1 MIVRP
6 KTTWFRMLFAWH
18 GSVLNRIL
26 APLFIN
32 FLLGLLAVWGA
43 THAAHFFPHLNPV
56 PFSLIGVALAI
67 FVSFRNNACYARYWE
82 ARMLWGGMKNQAR
95 DLARF
100 VATIPGLP
108 KDDPQVTRALNL
120 TAAFVYA
127 LKHQLRDTDPRAS
140 LARLVD
146 AGLVEEIMQR
156 ECRPQYVLECL
167 QQQLVAW
174 HRQGCY
180 GDILLE
186 SGLRKL
192 DALNAVLGGCER
204 IRGTPLPYAYDVLL
218 HRTTYFYCA
227 LLPFGLVGSIGMAT
241 PVISVFIAY
250 AFLAWH
256 AIASEL
262 EDPFGE
268 EPNDLALAA
277 LAVDTERALRQTVD
291 AQDMPARVQPDG
303 YFRLR

>member
-6 KTTWFRMLFAWH
+6 KTTWFRMLFVWH
-18 GSVLNRIL
+18 GSVLHRVL
-26 APLFIN
+26 APLLVN
-32 FLLGLLAVWGA
+32 FLLGLLAVWGS
-43 THAAHFFPHLNPV
+43 THASHFFPHLNPV

-82 ARMLWGGMKNQAR
+82 ARTLWGSMKNQAR

-100 VATIPGLP
+100 AITVTDLP
-108 KDDPQVTRALNL
+108 KDDPQVARALNL
-120 TAAFVYA
+120 VAAFVYA
-127 LKHQLRDTDPRAS
+127 LKHQLRDSDPRDS
-140 LARLVD
+140 LARLLD
-146 AGLVEEIMQR
+146 GELVEDILR
-156 ECRPQYVLECL
+156 RDCRPQYILECL

-174 HRQGCY
+174 CRQGRY

-192 DALNAVLGGCER
+192 DTLNAVLGGCER

-227 LLPFGLVGSIGMAT
+227 LLPFGLIGSIGLAT
-241 PVISVFIAY
+241 PLISVFIAY

-262 EDPFGE
+262 EDPFGD
-268 EPNDLALAA
+268 EPNDLALAS
-277 LAVDTERALRQTVD
+277 LSVDTERALRQAVD
-291 AQDMPARVQPDG
+291 ARDMPPRLLPDLD
-303 YFRLR
+303 FRLR

>member
-1 MIVRP
+1 
-6 KTTWFRMLFAWH
+6 MLFVWH

-82 ARMLWGGMKNQAR
+82 ARMLWGGMKNQVR
-95 DLARF
+95 DFARF
-100 VATIPGLP
+100 VITIPGLH

-120 TAAFVYA
+120 MVAFVYT
-127 LKHQLRDTDPRAS
+127 LKHQLRDTDPRAN
-140 LARLVD
+140 LARLLD
-146 AGLVEEIMQR
+146 ADLVEEILR
-156 ECRPQYVLECL
+156 RDCRPQYVLECL
-167 QQQLVAW
+167 QQHLVAW
-174 HRQGCY
+174 HGQGRY

-192 DALNAVLGGCER
+192 DTLNGVLGGCER

-227 LLPFGLVGSIGMAT
+227 LLPFGLVGSIGVAT

-277 LAVDTERALRQTVD
+277 LAVDAERALRQAVD
-291 AQDMPARVQPDG
+291 APDMPPRVQPDG
-303 YFRLR
+303 CFRLR

>member
-1 MIVRP
+1 
-6 KTTWFRMLFAWH
+6 MLFVWH

-32 FLLGLLAVWGA
+32 FLLGLLAVWA
-43 THAAHFFPHLNPV
+43 STHAARFFPHLNPV

-67 FVSFRNNACYARYWE
+67 FVSFRNNACYGRYWE
-82 ARMLWGGMKNQAR
+82 ARMLWGGMKIQAR
-95 DLARF
+95 DFARF
-100 VATIPGLP
+100 VTTLTGLP
-108 KDDPQVTRALNL
+108 KDDPQVTRAMNL
-120 TAAFVYA
+120 MAAFVYT
-127 LKHQLRDTDPRAS
+127 LKHQLRDSDPRES
-140 LARLVD
+140 LAGRLD
-146 AGLVEEIMQR
+146 GALVEEILR
-156 ECRPQYVLECL
+156 RDCRPQYVLECL
-167 QQQLVAW
+167 QAQLVAW
-174 HRQGCY
+174 HRQGRY
-180 GDILLE
+180 GEILLE
-186 SGLRKL
+186 SALRKL
-192 DALNAVLGGCER
+192 DALSVVLGSCER

-277 LAVDTERALRQTVD
+277 MAVDAERALLQTVD
-291 AQDMPARVQPDG
+291 APNIPARVLPDEH
-303 YFRLR
+303 FRLR

>member
-6 KTTWFRMLFAWH
+6 KANWFRMLFVWH

-32 FLLGLLAVWGA
+32 FLLGLLAVWGS
-43 THAAHFFPHLNPV
+43 THASRFFPHLNPV

-67 FVSFRNNACYARYWE
+67 FVSFRNNACYGRYWE
-82 ARMLWGGMKNQAR
+82 ARMLWGSVKIQAR
-95 DLARF
+95 DFARF
-100 VATIPGLP
+100 FVTVLDMR
-108 KDDPQVTRALNL
+108 KDDPQVVHAVNL
-120 TAAFVYA
+120 MVAYVYT

-146 AGLVEEIMQR
+146 AGLVEDILR
-156 ECRPQYVLECL
+156 RDCRPQYVLELL
-167 QQQLVAW
+167 QHQLVAW
-174 HRQGCY
+174 HRQGRY

-186 SGLRKL
+186 SALRKL
-192 DALNAVLGGCER
+192 DALSVVLGSCER

-227 LLPFGLVGSIGMAT
+227 LLPFGLVGSIGLAT
-241 PVISVFIAY
+241 PLISVFIAY
-250 AFLAWH
+250 TFLAWH

-268 EPNDLALAA
+268 EPNDLALGSM
-277 LAVDTERALRQTVD
+277 AVDAERALRQSID
-291 AQDMPARVQPDG
+291 AEMPPRVMPDK
-303 YFRLR
+303 YFRLA

>member
-6 KTTWFRMLFAWH
+6 KTTWFLMLFAWH
-18 GSVLNRIL
+18 GSVLHRVL
-26 APLFIN
+26 APLLVN
-32 FLLGLLAVWGA
+32 FLLGVLAVWGSS
-43 THAAHFFPHLNPV
+43 HASHFFPHLNPV

-67 FVSFRNNACYARYWE
+67 FVSFRNNACYSRYWE
-82 ARMLWGGMKNQAR
+82 ARTLWGGMKNQAR
-95 DLARF
+95 DFARF
-100 VATIPGLP
+100 VITVPDLH
-108 KDDPQVTRALNL
+108 KDDPQVARVLNL
-120 TAAFVYA
+120 MVAFIYA
-127 LKHQLRDTDPRAS
+127 LKHQLRDTDPRPS
-140 LARLVD
+140 LVRLLDENEVD
-146 AGLVEEIMQR
+146 QILR
-156 ECRPQYVLECL
+156 RDCRPQYVLECL
-167 QQQLVAW
+167 QRQLVAW
-174 HRQGCY
+174 HRQGRY
-180 GDILLE
+180 GDIMLE

-227 LLPFGLVGSIGMAT
+227 LLPFGLIGSIGLAT

-268 EPNDLALAA
+268 EPNDLALTSMSIDAERA
-277 LAVDTERALRQTVD
+277 VRQAVDAK
-291 AQDMPARVQPDG
+291 DMPPRLMPDLN
-303 YFRLR
+303 FRLR